1 MFKVLNKKIIAVI
14 IIIICIFL
22 IGGIYLLNNKKSDYK
37 LKKSTARVRVT
48 SINDNEIGRGMSYD
62 LQAVSIYEIFN
73 DYDTDIVRGKVKS
86 IEPIRIKVGEKED
99 YRAIVTV
106 TVDDVIRGEIKKN
119 EMISILVPI
128 NSTIATISSKLQ
140 VGDEGIFM
148 PVKYDDKGE
157 KYFVQSGS
165 DKLVLKDISDYGLL
179 NGVYWLFIEKNR
191 KVVFEEGIY
200 NNLTDVKDLYK
211 VSNYIKEQLDDR

>member
-37 LKKSTARVRVT
+37 LKRSTGRVRVT
-48 SINDNEIGRGMSYD
+48 SIKDNEIGRGM
-62 LQAVSIYEIFN
+62 FN

>member
-37 LKKSTARVRVT
+37 LKRSTGRVRVT
-48 SINDNEIGRGMSYD
+48 SIKDNEIGRGMSYD

-128 NSTIATISSKLQ
+128 NSTIATISSQLQ

-200 NNLTDVKDLYK
+200 NNLTDVKDLHK

>member
-37 LKKSTARVRVT
+37 LKRSTGRVRVT
-48 SINDNEIGRGMSYD
+48 SIKDNEIGRGMSYD

-148 PVKYDDKGE
+148 PVKYDNKGE

-165 DKLVLKDISDYGLL
+165 DKLVVKDISDYGLL
-179 NGVYWLFIEKNR
+179 NGE
-191 KVVFEEGIY
+191 
-200 NNLTDVKDLYK
+200 
-211 VSNYIKEQLDDR
+211 

>member
-37 LKKSTARVRVT
+37 LKRSTGRVRVT
-48 SINDNEIGRGMSYD
+48 SIKDNEIGRGMSYD

-191 KVVFEEGIY
+191 KVVFEEA
-200 NNLTDVKDLYK
+200 
-211 VSNYIKEQLDDR
+211 YIII